1 MLRTTAHAHVHA
13 CTRLAAHP
21 GRQAGRRH
29 RAALRRG
36 SLCQSVSACASGS
49 AACRRLA
56 KAVWWSNELARL
68 AAARCDTR
76 TALEAEAYASLMAGH
91 LGLER
96 EADWKMTLAR
106 YTRAK

>member
-1 MLRTTAHAHVHA
+1 M
-13 CTRLAAHP
+13 
-21 GRQAGRRH
+21 
-29 RAALRRG
+29 
-36 SLCQSVSACASGS
+36 
-49 AACRRLA
+49 
-56 KAVWWSNELARL
+56 WWSNEVARL